1 MHDFGGFSS
10 FSGEVMGFRFHKS
23 FGGRGF
29 RLNLSKSGPSFSLGA
44 APFTVNFKAGR
55 RTMYTFSL
63 PGTGMSWRW
72 FGGGRRHSS
81 GGYGSGGNYGSG
93 NYSPPELPSGLL
105 PLDRSRLPGRFNR
118 IEPTLTLPEPKS
130 EPLRLKPAPPRPPY
144 VCQHISR
151 PEYDSFNNANY
162 RIAVYRKG
170 ECKGYMCADG
180 TFRYEDVLPTWFT
193 HEGAR
198 QMVEATIH
206 NEKIRNLECTFEI
219 IVKSL
224 RNAAYTTVYK
234 YEP

>member
-1 MHDFGGFSS
+1 MA
-10 FSGEVMGFRFHKS
+10 FRFRKS

-29 RLNLSKSGPSFSLGA
+29 RINLSKSGPSFSLGA
-44 APFTVNFKAGR
+44 APFTMNFKAGR
-55 RTMYTFSL
+55 RTMYTFSP

-72 FGGGRRHSS
+72 FGGGRRHSGGYGYG
-81 GGYGSGGNYGSG
+81 GGYGSGNYGR
-93 NYSPPELPSGLL
+93 YPPPKPPPGKLPPDPST
-105 PLDRSRLPGRFNR
+105 LPGRFNR
-118 IEPTLTLPEPKS
+118 IEPTLNRLPRPEP
-130 EPLRLKPAPPRPPY
+130 EPLRPKPPPPRPPY

-170 ECKGYMCADG
+170 ESKGYMCADG

-193 HEGAR
+193 HDGAK
-198 QMVEATIH
+198 QMVEAAIR
-206 NEKIRNLECTFEI
+206 NDRIRNLGCTFEI

-224 RNAAYTTVYK
+224 WNATYTTVYK